1 MVSFDLDAPPSQAT
15 KEACSQVDE
24 LTCCSQTRNVSFQWE
39 SVSPDSPKCVPRY
52 LNSVL
57 GRMRRNDTLYS
68 PRGDL
73 FACQSEVNE
82 AMRKEVIYWMVTT
95 APELGISSKSLF
107 LAVRIVDRMLLFEDI
122 EKTNFFSVCIACLSV
137 AVKFENQIVPQ
148 ASAYVRA
155 SGEELTEDD
164 LIQNEMDVM
173 NHLNFQINMTT
184 PLLFLKLYLNEIKGN
199 LDMAMASVVVG
210 LCTLTSPTL
219 AVLECE
225 LVAVGILAV
234 VSNAVIKKPLTQYV
248 DRYDQQKMKETCQ
261 LIVNT
266 VAEQVKDDGS
276 PIREMFSVRE
286 RASVATRFV
295 YTVPAFE

>member
-1 MVSFDLDAPPSQAT
+1 
-15 KEACSQVDE
+15 
-24 LTCCSQTRNVSFQWE
+24 
-39 SVSPDSPKCVPRY
+39 
-52 LNSVL
+52 
-57 GRMRRNDTLYS
+57 
-68 PRGDL
+68 
-73 FACQSEVNE
+73 
-82 AMRKEVIYWMVTT
+82 
-95 APELGISSKSLF
+95 
-107 LAVRIVDRMLLFEDI
+107 
-122 EKTNFFSVCIACLSV
+122 
-137 AVKFENQIVPQ
+137 
-148 ASAYVRA
+148 
-155 SGEELTEDD
+155 
-164 LIQNEMDVM
+164 
-173 NHLNFQINMTT
+173 
-184 PLLFLKLYLNEIKGN
+184 
-199 LDMAMASVVVG
+199 MASVFVG

-286 RASVATRFV
+286 RASVTTRFV